1 MSQPAQRQ
9 PAQAWRRPVSETDA
23 ERYHRLGWWRDVTGL
38 DELLAAVRQHPDKA
52 AVVSYRKGRALPSV
66 VTYGQLGA
74 LVDRFAGAFRSLG
87 VEPGDVV
94 TIQLPNSWEFPA
106 LVFGAMRAGAI
117 PNPVPPIYREHE
129 LSFMLRHA
137 RSKVYVVPDSF
148 SGFSHRDMAVA
159 LQASLPELEHV
170 VVIDGDPLDS
180 EVIGFE
186 EVFVRPRHE
195 LAPGLA
201 GELEL
206 VRPGAD
212 DPAFLMFTSGT
223 TGMPKAALHTHN
235 TAWSAG
241 RPLPEA
247 IELTADDVCFMASTV
262 GHLTGFFWG
271 TYLPLAMGQKV
282 VYQDVW
288 DTRQLLDIVGLENIT
303 WTLSATPF
311 AMDMVAAQKLAP
323 RALSSLR
330 VFVCGGA
337 PIPPHA
343 AVAMQEVLGVDL
355 VSLWGMTEIGICSI
369 HRLGAPLEI
378 LAASDGMPVGHME
391 LRIVDEDLRPVPDGQ
406 EGRLQARGPSII
418 LGYRDQPAL
427 TRDAETPDG
436 WFETGDLGLRTPEG
450 GIRITGRSKDIIVRG
465 GQNVPVVEVENVLV
479 QHERVREIAVVAY
492 PDERLG
498 ERGCAVVVPD
508 GEPPTL
514 DDLKACLD
522 RAGVAR
528 QFWPERLE
536 ITGAM
541 PRTPSGKIKKY
552 VLRQLVAGQPAATM
566 ASQ

>member
-1 MSQPAQRQ
+1 
-9 PAQAWRRPVSETDA
+9 
-23 ERYHRLGWWRDVTGL
+23 
-38 DELLAAVRQHPDKA
+38 
-52 AVVSYRKGRALPSV
+52 
-66 VTYGQLGA
+66 
-74 LVDRFAGAFRSLG
+74 
-87 VEPGDVV
+87 
-94 TIQLPNSWEFPA
+94 
-106 LVFGAMRAGAI
+106 
-117 PNPVPPIYREHE
+117 
-129 LSFMLRHA
+129 
-137 RSKVYVVPDSF
+137 
-148 SGFSHRDMAVA
+148 
-159 LQASLPELEHV
+159 
-170 VVIDGDPLDS
+170 
-180 EVIGFE
+180 
-186 EVFVRPRHE
+186 
-195 LAPGLA
+195 
-201 GELEL
+201 
-206 VRPGAD
+206 
-212 DPAFLMFTSGT
+212 
-223 TGMPKAALHTHN
+223 
-235 TAWSAG
+235 
-241 RPLPEA
+241 
-247 IELTADDVCFMASTV
+247 
-262 GHLTGFFWG
+262 
-271 TYLPLAMGQKV
+271 
-282 VYQDVW
+282 
-288 DTRQLLDIVGLENIT
+288 
-303 WTLSATPF
+303 
-311 AMDMVAAQKLAP
+311 MDMVAAQKLAP

-378 LAASDGMPVGHME
+378 LAASDGMPVRHME

-536 ITGAM
+536 ITDGM

>member
-1 MSQPAQRQ
+1 
-9 PAQAWRRPVSETDA
+9 
-23 ERYHRLGWWRDVTGL
+23 
-38 DELLAAVRQHPDKA
+38 
-52 AVVSYRKGRALPSV
+52 
-66 VTYGQLGA
+66 
-74 LVDRFAGAFRSLG
+74 
-87 VEPGDVV
+87 
-94 TIQLPNSWEFPA
+94 
-106 LVFGAMRAGAI
+106 
-117 PNPVPPIYREHE
+117 
-129 LSFMLRHA
+129 
-137 RSKVYVVPDSF
+137 
-148 SGFSHRDMAVA
+148 
-159 LQASLPELEHV
+159 
-170 VVIDGDPLDS
+170 
-180 EVIGFE
+180 
-186 EVFVRPRHE
+186 
-195 LAPGLA
+195 
-201 GELEL
+201 

-311 AMDMVAAQKLAP
+311 AMDMVAAQKVAP

-337 PIPPHA
+337 PIPPSA
-343 AVAMQEVLGVDL
+343 AIAMQEHLGVDL

-378 LAASDGMPVGHME
+378 LAASDGMPVGHMD
-391 LRIVDEDLRPVPDGQ
+391 LRIVGEDLRPVPDGQ

-418 LGYRDQPAL
+418 LGYRDQPEL

-479 QHERVREIAVVAY
+479 QHERVREVAVVAY

-514 DDLKACLD
+514 ADLKACLD
-522 RAGVAR
+522 QAGVAR